1 MQFLRRHQEIELPA
15 SQELPLTGAPAT
27 EPPAGRISKA
37 NTMTNDK
44 TMTNRARLEAALQG
58 LPVTHPVY
66 AVYDG
71 FVTSRPHVDWP
82 RLFALGLGQI
92 NHADLLRHEHPHLQ
106 IVETTRQVNGQTR
119 RDVRWITDMGELHQ
133 WYLGDWRQEHF
144 IKTPEDYRI
153 MRRAWEGVKITADD
167 AAFIASEK
175 AVGDNGVTL
184 GNIAGMGLGRT
195 PLMVLQVDWVGLG
208 QWSVDLADELPAMME
223 LLEFMN
229 ELKLEEFR
237 QAVRTPARQIKL
249 WENLSLQTLGPSRYR
264 RHLVPLYSQ
273 ILSILNAAGKRLL
286 VHYDGQLRVIADQV
300 AQLDFDGI
308 DSLTPP
314 PEGDL
319 TVTEARRLWPDK
331 MLWCHPSLGW
341 FRESGETLEKLIRGM
356 VQAAG
361 PKRYCLMISEEIPP
375 EWERTVPQILSLL
388 REANHR
394 G

>member
-1 MQFLRRHQEIELPA
+1 
-15 SQELPLTGAPAT
+15 
-27 EPPAGRISKA
+27 
-37 NTMTNDK
+37 
-44 TMTNRARLEAALQG
+44 LEAALQG
-58 LPVTHPVY
+58 LPVRHPVY

-71 FVTSRPHVDWP
+71 FVTTRPHVDWS

-92 NHADLLRHEHPHLQ
+92 NHADLLRHEHPNLQ
-106 IVETTRQVNGQTR
+106 IVETTTQVNGQTR
-119 RDVRWITDMGELHQ
+119 RDVRWITDVGELHQ
-133 WYLGDWRQEHF
+133 WYLGDWRQEFF

-153 MRRAWEGVKITADD
+153 MRRAWEGVKIVADD

-208 QWSVDLADELPAMME
+208 RWSVDLADELPEMMA

-249 WENLSLQTLGPSRYR
+249 WENLSIQTLGPARYR
-264 RHLVPLYSQ
+264 RHLVPLYAK
-273 ILSILNAAGKRLL
+273 ILAILNAAGKRLL
-286 VHYDGQLRVIADQV
+286 MHYDGQLRVIADQV
-300 AQLDFDGI
+300 AALDFDGI

-314 PEGDL
+314 PEGDM
-319 TVTEARRLWPDK
+319 TVAEARRLWPDK

-341 FRESGETLEKLIRGM
+341 FRGSGETLARLIKGM
-356 VQAAG
+356 VKDAG
-361 PKRYCLMISEEIPP
+361 PARFCLMISEEIPP
-375 EWERTVPQILSLL
+375 DWERTVPQVLALL
-388 REANHR
+388 REEQAN
-394 G
+394 